1 MHRTICYVYPSASD
15 RLPHWKQQSTSCRR
29 HSHRPGISLTR
40 GYGLERHREA
50 FERTFAVGLRLTVM
64 SCHFLV
70 GQFIALLK
78 TIASVKWLEKG
89 WEPRETTEKLN
100 PESGIVSSFLEANGC
115 MNLFVHR
122 LFGSPWP
129 LPSQSSVTKKNHQQQ
144 VRQVWHSR
152 SVYFQ
157 WNPWIRPNAFSE
169 GRRWIQR
176 LRFHWDVATVGLVPP
191 KSVELFAVR
200 LPFWSKPCGVPA

>member
-1 MHRTICYVYPSASD
+1 MQFVNRTYNPSASD

-40 GYGLERHREA
+40 GYGLERHRSI
-50 FERTFAVGLRLTVM
+50 RKNICCWSSSHSHVTFSLDNLY
-64 SCHFLV
+64 
-70 GQFIALLK
+70 LLK
-78 TIASVKWLEKG
+78 MIASVKWLEKG
-89 WEPRETTEKLN
+89 WDPRETTEKLN
-100 PESGIVSSFLEANGC
+100 PESGIVSSFPEANGC

-129 LPSQSSVTKKNHQQQ
+129 LPSQSSVTKKIHQQQ